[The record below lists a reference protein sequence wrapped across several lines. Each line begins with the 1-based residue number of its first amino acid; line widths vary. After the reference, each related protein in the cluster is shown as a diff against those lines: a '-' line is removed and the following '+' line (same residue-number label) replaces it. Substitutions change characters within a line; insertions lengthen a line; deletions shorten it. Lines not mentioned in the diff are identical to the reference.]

1 MAINEQERAKIEKE
15 TRALLDNFS
24 KTLSK
29 IKLKPKKQKEELG
42 GFRKER
48 DGRGCDIEFRKRM
61 FANAPHK
68 EGDFII
74 AEKKGW

>member
-29 IKLKPKKQKEELG
+29 IKLKTKKQKEELG

-61 FANAPHK
+61 FENAPLK
-68 EGDFII
+68 ERDFII